1 MIWVLNFPLVLL
13 LLSEAICLF
22 LFLINETLLRIL
34 RLSLEFSAEKVLKS
48 KEFLI
53 LLHSLKLFCLC
64 KFFSIRFGK
73 TLVSQ
78 SEVDLR
84 VFFLLFVLGLEIDI
98 LLVLVSEYNPS
109 AIENYECYY
118 SYSYP
123 ELRRPVL

>member
-1 MIWVLNFPLVLL
+1 MIRVPNFPLVLL
-13 LLSEAICLF
+13 LFSEAICLF

-34 RLSLEFSAEKVLKS
+34 GLSLEFCAEKVLKS
-48 KEFLI
+48 KEFLT

-78 SEVDLR
+78 SEVGLR

-98 LLVLVSEYNPS
+98 LFVLVSEYNPS
-109 AIENYECYY
+109 AIAPTSLEF
-118 SYSYP
+118 
-123 ELRRPVL
+123 VL

>member
-1 MIWVLNFPLVLL
+1 MIRVLNFPLVLL

-22 LFLINETLLRIL
+22 LILINETLLRIL
-34 RLSLEFSAEKVLKS
+34 GLSLESCAEKVLKS

-53 LLHSLKLFCLC
+53 LLHSLKLFCQC
-64 KFFSIRFGK
+64 KFFPIRFEK

-78 SEVDLR
+78 SEVGLR

-109 AIENYECYY
+109 VIAPTPLEF
-118 SYSYP
+118 
-123 ELRRPVL
+123 VL

>member
-1 MIWVLNFPLVLL
+1 MIQVLNFPLVLL

-34 RLSLEFSAEKVLKS
+34 GLSLEFYAEKVLKS

-64 KFFSIRFGK
+64 KFFSIHFGK

-78 SEVDLR
+78 SEVGLW
-84 VFFLLFVLGLEIDI
+84 VSFPLFVLGLEIDI
-98 LLVLVSEYNPS
+98 LLALVSEYNPS
-109 AIENYECYY
+109 AITPTPLEF
-118 SYSYP
+118 
-123 ELRRPVL
+123 VL